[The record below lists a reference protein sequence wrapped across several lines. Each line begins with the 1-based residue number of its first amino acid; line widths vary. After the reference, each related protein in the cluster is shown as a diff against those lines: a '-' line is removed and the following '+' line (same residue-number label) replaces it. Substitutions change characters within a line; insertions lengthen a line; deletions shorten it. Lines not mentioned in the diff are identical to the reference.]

1 MTCMVASSM
10 PSASNTTPSELPA
23 KRLVVKTSSVAKFGF
38 IATASFFTLAASGL
52 GPHQDERLAA
62 AFGDQLVVLIVGA
75 VMKLDDAGAGA
86 RFRFALADDLGGAM
100 HGIVLEQRVGE
111 FDLGHAEIGDG
122 RADRHVGNLDADHQT
137 EREQRIHQRLTPF
150 GLRLAELPVDVQP

>member
-1 MTCMVASSM
+1 MACIVAPSM

-23 KRLVVKTSSVAKFGF
+23 KRLLVKTSSVAKFSF
-38 IATASFFTLAASGL
+38 IGSLWRVAFSVSSF

-62 AFGDQLVVLIVGA
+62 AFGDQLVVLIIGA
-75 VMKLDDAGAGA
+75 VVKLDDAGAGT
-86 RFRFALADDLGGAM
+86 RFRFALADDLGRAM

-122 RADRHVGNLDADHQT
+122 RAD
-137 EREQRIHQRLTPF
+137 
-150 GLRLAELPVDVQP
+150 